1 MQYLF
6 SRQDGFSWGSVSPSA
21 LSTRDGRMAGLGV
34 LGALPPGVTAGAV
47 KSRYC
52 WCAQTFWQSQA
63 EQKSLSLPAHLSAL
77 SRNSREICSFL
88 PSKAPASPG
97 ARRHECWPLQSRM
110 ASSPP
115 RDTDAPTRS
124 SKKGI
129 SPINLWTNVKEAGGG
144 GTFQVPHP
152 KQQIRADMCRRL
164 PAQGGWEQLLHH
176 REEVLLISGLAAQR
190 SLSCQPVLT
199 DHKDGV
205 LRLPSLTIWDVSYE
219 REGAAG

>member
-6 SRQDGFSWGSVSPSA
+6 SSQDGFSWGSVSPSA

-97 ARRHECWPLQSRM
+97 AVLNAGLFIPGWPPP
-110 ASSPP
+110 PP
-115 RDTDAPTRS
+115 RNTYAPTHS

-152 KQQIRADMCRRL
+152 K
-164 PAQGGWEQLLHH
+164 
-176 REEVLLISGLAAQR
+176 
-190 SLSCQPVLT
+190 
-199 DHKDGV
+199 
-205 LRLPSLTIWDVSYE
+205 
-219 REGAAG
+219 